1 MNQLRSEIHS
11 GEFQCSRH
19 YPVSRRVEDAAAQ
32 AFMECL
38 PGSEWPPVNTQFADV
53 FRLAAWRLL
62 VPIETVAALDC
73 STLTGLDWSVLA
85 PDAQSEWI
93 DRARASIARLTR
105 MPHWKRLSC
114 TA

>member
-1 MNQLRSEIHS
+1 M
-11 GEFQCSRH
+11 
-19 YPVSRRVEDAAAQ
+19 
-32 AFMECL
+32 
-38 PGSEWPPVNTQFADV
+38 NTQFADV

-62 VPIETVAALDC
+62 VPVETVAALDC
-73 STLTGLDWSVLA
+73 STLTGRDWSALA